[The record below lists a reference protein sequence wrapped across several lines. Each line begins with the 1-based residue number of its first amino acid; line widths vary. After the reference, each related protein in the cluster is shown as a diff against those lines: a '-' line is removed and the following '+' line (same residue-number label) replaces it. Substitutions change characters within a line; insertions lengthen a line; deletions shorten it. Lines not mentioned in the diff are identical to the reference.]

1 MQTNR
6 KPMIE
11 GFRRRIGGQLERMD
25 ECAEDARLAV
35 FHRRDE
41 QALSEAQAWEALA
54 STGLCPSLPISL
66 SVKACFD
73 VAGWVTTAASRVM
86 EKAPPAER
94 DAGLVTALRRQGAV
108 IVNQSNMTEFAFG
121 ALGINASFG
130 TPRSPLD
137 PARERTAGGS
147 TSGGAVSVALGFADV
162 ALGSDTSGSI
172 RIPAAFCGLAGFKPS
187 HHRYDRDGM
196 LFLSP
201 TFDIP
206 GFIARDVS
214 MLQRVDAAVT
224 GMHHPDETLAVDG
237 MRFLVPVQFAYA
249 DTDEEIASSFRAS
262 LEALRAAG
270 ATIVEKEFPELST
283 YGPIAVEGGIIIAEA
298 YAWHRPYLEQ
308 SKDLYDPRVGPRIQL
323 GADVRASA
331 YASSLDKLAKAADA
345 YHRRLDSFDALLT
358 PTVPIIP
365 PRVKDVEADESYYR
379 FNRLT
384 FRLTEVANRVDA
396 PSVTIAPDPS
406 RPVGF
411 MTTGYRGR
419 DARLLAVSRAIEAVF
434 RNTRPTAEQQ
444 P

>member
-1 MQTNR
+1 MQALSR
-6 KPMIE
+6 PSIE
-11 GFRRRIGGQLERMD
+11 GFRRRIGGQLERMN
-25 ECAEDARLAV
+25 ECAEDTRLAV
-35 FHRRDE
+35 FQRRDDE
-41 QALSEAQAWEALA
+41 ALSEAQAWEALA
-54 STGLCPSLPISL
+54 STGSPPALPISL

-86 EKAPPAER
+86 ENAKPATK
-94 DAGLVTALRRQGAV
+94 DAGLVTKLRRQGAV

-121 ALGINASFG
+121 ALGINNSFG

-206 GFIARDVS
+206 GFIAKDVS
-214 MLQRVDAAVT
+214 MLQRVDEAVT
-224 GMHHPDETLAVDG
+224 GVTHSDGSLPVEG
-237 MRFLVPVQFAYA
+237 MRFLVPFAFATA
-249 DTDEEIASSFRAS
+249 DADDAVTLAFRES
-262 LEALRAAG
+262 LDALRAAG
-270 ATIVEKEFPELST
+270 ATIVEEDFADLAT
-283 YGPIAVEGGIIIAEA
+283 YGPVAVEGGIIIAEA
-298 YAWHRPYLEQ
+298 YAWHRPHLER
-308 SKDLYDPRVGPRIQL
+308 SRDLYDYRVGPRIQL

-331 YASSLDKLAKAADA
+331 YAAALEKLATLAQT
-345 YHRRLDSFDALLT
+345 YHRRLTGFDALLT

-365 PRVKDVEADESYYR
+365 PRIDDVADDEPYYR
-379 FNRLT
+379 LNRLT

-406 RPVGF
+406 KPIGLM
-411 MTTGYRGR
+411 MTGHRGA
-419 DARLLAVSRAIEAVF
+419 DARLLAVSRAIEAIF
-434 RNTRPTAEQQ
+434 RKTGPTAEQQ